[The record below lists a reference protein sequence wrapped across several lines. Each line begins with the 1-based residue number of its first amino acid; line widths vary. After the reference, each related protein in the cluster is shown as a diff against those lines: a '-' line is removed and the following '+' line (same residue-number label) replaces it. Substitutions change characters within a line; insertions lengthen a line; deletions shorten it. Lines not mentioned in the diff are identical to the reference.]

1 MKPKRLILIIL
12 PTLLLLGGAGAAY
25 YFFFYTK
32 PSAPPEQTYQLNL
45 PDLTLNLADEDRPH
59 YLKTGVS
66 LVIAGA
72 PPEEALQERESQIRD
87 AVIMVMTQHTYRE
100 LLSAEGKEA
109 LKQNIQIAVEAVLC
123 EHGFQVRDVLFTE
136 FIMD

>member
-12 PTLLLLGGAGAAY
+12 PVVLLLGGGGAAY
-25 YFFFYTK
+25 HFVSSSK
-32 PSAPPEQTYQLNL
+32 PSAPPEQTCQLDL

-66 LVIAGA
+66 LVIVGA
-72 PPEEALQERESQIRD
+72 APEETLLERESQTRD

-100 LLSAEGKEA
+100 LLSPEGKET
-109 LKQNIQIAVEAVLC
+109 LKSNIQTAVNAVLC
-123 EHGFQVRDVLFTE
+123 EDGFEVRDVLFTE